1 MLHVHCAIWQS
12 IVLELNVAIP
22 FFPSLSLKKQQITET
37 VSCETAHSK
46 MSFIDKSSVVS
57 YLISG
62 NVPDSVLDRGILEY
76 LRP

>member
-12 IVLELNVAIP
+12 IVLELNVAIS
-22 FFPSLSLKKQQITET
+22 FFPSLFKKQQITET